1 MAQEGSVLA
10 SLVDYLGEF
19 AVQTRFTLSWSI
31 DMKSVQKFLG
41 PWRFPALLSGVAF
54 LTALTVALGPSS
66 AVPTKPVKEKE
77 KETFIK
83 DPKLVADQLKQIALA
98 LHNYHDTYR
107 TFPAAAI
114 TDKNGKPLLSW
125 RVAILPF
132 IEEDNLYKEFK
143 LNEPWDSKH
152 NKALLKKMPKIYLPE
167 GHKTKVPYSTFYRG
181 FVGNGAFF
189 NATQGTRIADI
200 TDGTSN
206 TFMVVEA
213 GEAVPWTKPDDL
225 PYDPKKKLPKLGGL
239 CKDGFHALFADGAV
253 YYLKKKIDAAVLHL
267 YITRNDGQPVADIND
282 LIQKD

>member
-1 MAQEGSVLA
+1 
-10 SLVDYLGEF
+10 
-19 AVQTRFTLSWSI
+19 
-31 DMKSVQKFLG
+31 MKSVQKFLG

-152 NKALLKKMPKIYLPE
+152 NKALLKKMPKLYLPK
-167 GHKTKVPYSTFYRG
+167 GAKTRKPNTTFYRG

-189 NATQGTRIADI
+189 DLKQGTRIADI

-225 PYDPKKKLPKLGGL
+225 TFDPKKKLPKLGGL
-239 CKDGFHALFADGAV
+239 CKDGFHVAFADGSV
-253 YYLKKKIDAAVLHL
+253 VFLKKKIDDKILHP
-267 YITRNDGQPVADIND
+267 YITRAGGEVPGDIRD
-282 LIQKD
+282 LIQAQKP